1 VRISSSVT
9 ALSWIPSEAVQGL
22 PKLPFSFGIAH
33 YDDPP
38 PDRIVDLDVMHR
50 SDLFREANELRAWIE
65 VDDDG
70 TIVGHGHA
78 GRGRIGSTRLKI
90 GPTAISVRAVALPTL
105 QQTEVGDGWVR
116 FTQTAGGRTGA
127 PAPRSV
133 RGKPYFQWHSAIA
146 WTTLS
151 LIIYATGTS
160 KHSLVG
166 ASPFPRHW
174 IYDKDGNL
182 VEKSATIDFDAWY
195 REAHEQNTP
204 WGAVDSPAFVT
215 AAESAFERELSRDLM
230 RDGST
235 PRPEEL
241 PEGEILVKQGD
252 RGGELF
258 LLLDGVLEVDVDGKP
273 VAEIGPG
280 AIVGE
285 RALLEA
291 GARTATLRA
300 TTRCSV
306 VRIAGDRVDPG
317 QLVELAAGRRREE
330 PEA

>member
-1 VRISSSVT
+1 MRISSSVT
-9 ALSWIPSEAVQGL
+9 ALSWTPSEAVHGL
-22 PKLPFSFGIAH
+22 PKLPFSFGLAH

-50 SDLFREANELRAWIE
+50 SNLFRLANELRAWID

-70 TIVGHGHA
+70 NVVGHGHD
-78 GRGRIGSTRLKI
+78 GRGRIGENRLKL
-90 GPTAISVRAVALPTL
+90 GPTAISVRAAALPTL
-105 QQTEVGDGWVR
+105 REAEVGDGWVR
-116 FTQTAGGRTGA
+116 FTQTAGARTGA
-127 PAPRSV
+127 PAPRAV

-151 LIIYATGTS
+151 LILYATGTS

-174 IYDKDGNL
+174 IYDKNGDL

-195 REAHEQNTP
+195 REAHELNTP
-204 WGAVDSPAFVT
+204 WGAVDSPAVVT

-230 RDGST
+230 RDGAT

-241 PEGEILVKQGD
+241 SAGDVLVKQGE
-252 RGGELF
+252 RGEELF
-258 LLLDGVLEVDVDGKP
+258 LLLDGVVEVDVDGKT

-300 TTRCSV
+300 ATRCSV
-306 VRIAGDRVDPG
+306 VRVAGDRVDAG
-317 QLVELAAGRRREE
+317 DLVELAGGRRREE
-330 PEA
+330 PET